1 MAYTFSFWPIIKRVY
16 RFSWWQT
23 TVKLGG
29 VFQLIHFNYVRW
41 KNFLSTGN
49 NFTEIQLDR
58 NSTTL
63 IIGENGAGKS
73 TILDAICFGL
83 FGKPF
88 RNIKKGQL
96 LNSVNESN
104 CVVEV
109 EFKVGGKDVK
119 VIRGIKPNKFEIYIN
134 GKMYNQDANARDYQ
148 KYLEQQ
154 ILKLNYRSFTQVVIL
169 GSSTFVPFMQLKAR
183 HRREVVEE
191 ILDIQIF
198 SLMNMILKQRLKTI
212 EADYRELDYKQSLT
226 SEKLKLKRKYI
237 QDLQDNRRKLIEEK
251 TLLVSINEEEVFKKK
266 RKIAD
271 LQDDIE
277 SMHEKI
283 SNSTKIT
290 NQFDKLNDLNSQLKT
305 KHKSHKKLVKFF
317 EENEDCPVC
326 QQHIDEV
333 YKDTMISRE
342 NEKSDKLTVGI
353 KELADKLEATKVKIS
368 VINEVNQNIQSN
380 NVEIAKENSSIGE
393 LEKFNAT
400 LQTEVKQLEEGHVDQ
415 GDHEQVESLNEEFK
429 MVSDEKEKLREEKV
443 YAEAAR
449 SMLTDQ
455 GIKTK
460 IIKQYLPIMNKL
472 INTYLS
478 SMEFYV
484 NFTLDENFDETIKS
498 RYRDDFTYA
507 SFSEGEKMRIDLALL
522 FTWRAVAK
530 MKNSTNTNLLILDE
544 IFDSSLDG
552 TGTDEFLKILNTL
565 GDENVFVISHKQ
577 DALADKFRST
587 VKFEKIKNFSHISE

>member
-1 MAYTFSFWPIIKRVY
+1 M
-16 RFSWWQT
+16 
-23 TVKLGG
+23 
-29 VFQLIHFNYVRW
+29 IHFETVRW

-73 TILDAICFGL
+73 TILDALCFGL

-88 RNIKKGQL
+88 RNINKPQL
-96 LNSVNESN
+96 LNSVNGSAAL
-104 CVVEV
+104 VEV
-109 EFKVGGKDVK
+109 EFRVGTKKVL
-119 VIRGIKPNKFEIYIN
+119 IRRGIKPNIFEIHVN
-134 GKMYNQDANARDYQ
+134 GKLYNQDANSRDYQ

-169 GSSTFVPFMQLKAR
+169 GSSTFIPFMQLKSKQ
-183 HRREVVEE
+183 RREVVEE

-198 SLMNMILKQRLKTI
+198 SLMNMILKIQLKTI
-212 EADYRELDYKQSLT
+212 VDDIREVDYQYNLT
-226 SEKLKLKRKYI
+226 KEKITLQEKYIDEMFMHKEKLI
-237 QDLQDNRRKLIEEK
+237 QDKTSLIGG
-251 TLLVSINEEEVFKKK
+251 NEEEIFKKS
-266 RKIAD
+266 
-271 LQDDIE
+271 LDIKNHNE
-277 SMHEKI
+277 NNIELLNQITDNDSV
-283 SNSTKIT
+283 NTKHS
-290 NQFDKLNDLNSQLKT
+290 KLKDIQSQLKE
-305 KHKSHKKLVKFF
+305 KHRAHTKLVGFF
-317 EENEDCPVC
+317 ESNEDCPTC

-333 YKDTMISRE
+333 FKTDIIDKKQGEADRVDNGLKELKDELHKVISRQNDIKNIADKIRE
-342 NEKSDKLTVGI
+342 NEVH
-353 KELADKLEATKVKIS
+353 V
-368 VINEVNQNIQSN
+368 
-380 NVEIAKENSSIGE
+380 AKENSSLIQ

-400 LQTEVKQLEEGHVDQ
+400 LQSEIDQLIAGEINK
-415 GDHEQVESLNEEFK
+415 GDHNKL
-429 MVSDEKEKLREEKV
+429 DELKQILSGFDIHKSKLREDKT
-443 YAEAAR
+443 YSEAAR
-449 SMLTDQ
+449 NMLQDT

-460 IIKQYLPIMNKL
+460 VIKQYLPIMNRL
-472 INTYLS
+472 INTYLT

-484 NFTLDENFDETIKS
+484 NFTLNESFEETIKS
-498 RYRDDFTYA
+498 RYRDEFTYD

-587 VKFEKIKNFSHISE
+587 IKFEKVKNFSHVVIS

>member
-1 MAYTFSFWPIIKRVY
+1 
-16 RFSWWQT
+16 
-23 TVKLGG
+23 
-29 VFQLIHFNYVRW
+29 LINFETVRW
-41 KNFLSTGN
+41 RNFLSTGN

-73 TILDAICFGL
+73 TILDALCFGL

-88 RNIKKGQL
+88 RNINKPQL
-96 LNSVNESN
+96 LNSVNGSAAL
-104 CVVEV
+104 VEV
-109 EFKVGGKDVK
+109 EFRVGTKKVK
-119 VIRGIKPNKFEIYIN
+119 VVRGIKPNIFEIHVN
-134 GKMYNQDANARDYQ
+134 GKLYNQDANSRDYQ

-169 GSSTFVPFMQLKAR
+169 GSSTFIPFMQLKSK

-198 SLMNMILKQRLKTI
+198 SIMNMLLKTQLKTI
-212 EADYRELDYKQSLT
+212 VDDMREVDYQYNLT
-226 SEKLKLKRKYI
+226 NEKITLQEKYIDEMFMHKEKLI
-237 QDLQDNRRKLIEEK
+237 QEK
-251 TLLVSINEEEVFKKK
+251 TSLIGGNEEEVFKKN
-266 RKIAD
+266 
-271 LQDDIE
+271 LDIKF
-277 SMHEKI
+277 HTEKNI
-283 SNSTKIT
+283 ELLNQIT
-290 NQFDKLNDLNSQLKT
+290 DNDSVNIKHNKLKDIQSQLKE
-305 KHKSHKKLVKFF
+305 KHRAHTKLVGFF
-317 EENEDCPVC
+317 ESNEDCPTC
-326 QQHIDEV
+326 QQHIDEIFKTDMIDKKQGEADRV
-333 YKDTMISRE
+333 DSGLKELKDELHKVISRQNNIKDIADKIRE
-342 NEKSDKLTVGI
+342 NEVH
-353 KELADKLEATKVKIS
+353 V
-368 VINEVNQNIQSN
+368 
-380 NVEIAKENSSIGE
+380 AKENSSLIQ

-400 LQTEVKQLEEGHVDQ
+400 LQSEIDQLIAGEINK
-415 GDHEQVESLNEEFK
+415 GDHNKL
-429 MVSDEKEKLREEKV
+429 DELKQILSGFDIHKSKLREDKT

-449 SMLTDQ
+449 NMLQDT

-460 IIKQYLPIMNKL
+460 VIKQYLPIMNRL
-472 INTYLS
+472 INTYLT

-484 NFTLDENFDETIKS
+484 NFTLNESFEETIKS
-498 RYRDDFTYA
+498 RYRDEFTYD

-577 DALADKFRST
+577 DALADKFKDT
-587 VKFEKIKNFSHISE
+587 IKFEKIRNFSHVVE